1 MKKPYKEMTYHPMSE
16 KLVSILQAKAQ
27 NSNPLF
33 FRVVTAFYLGLVAA
47 HMRASIKGW
56 VGKDNIPINVY
67 SLALSPSGTGKGL
80 STTTIENEVL
90 GQFKE
95 VFLERTFPICSDMS
109 LEQLAVKRANR
120 SGTAMED
127 ELAKVQK
134 DFIGLGSLLFSFD
147 SATSPAIKQM
157 RQKLLMANCG
167 AANLI
172 VDECYTPDV
181 SVLTENGFVPF
192 SNLSKDVLIAQFDT
206 TTESLSFV
214 KPLRY
219 IEKDYSGQVA
229 NFKSATGFDFTVT
242 PNHQLL
248 IYSPYKSDKGFI
260 KLKPSEV
267 STGHFIQC
275 TGKHVVKTNFTLTD
289 DLRLKLAV
297 QADGCIR
304 PYGNVEIALKKQRKI
319 DELNALI
326 ERLGIRCNSYKWAN
340 GYTVFSIPK
349 ETAESFNFS
358 KDLRDILPN
367 LPCLDFNSC
376 RDILSELVK
385 WDGSINAKLSNIQ
398 RFTCKHLHN
407 VEYVHAIAVLAGYR
421 SKLYANPKE
430 HYEGGYY
437 VSWDVTGKSKSNL
450 AYLNKPSKTHDQYR
464 TYSNYEGKVY
474 CVEVPTG
481 AIVIRRNGVVS
492 INGNCGANL
501 ASSVEPLTTYLELYD
516 KGLVK
521 EKLTKSTSDNVRFEK
536 LSGATPSNLL
546 MFGTPSKVFDGGTT
560 ESLLFELLEMGYAR
574 RCFFGF
580 AKASTKI
587 KNQDAKVVMAQLFAQ
602 EHNSY
607 LEHLADKFGMLA
619 DAVNINKVI
628 LLPEASIEYLIE
640 YRMDCEARS
649 EQLLETA
656 NLAKSELDHRYF
668 KVLKLAGA
676 YAFVDGSPEITIDH
690 LEYAIKLAEDSGEAF
705 NQLLTPE
712 RPYTKLAKYLA
723 STKAD
728 STLADLDED
737 LPYFKGSKTN
747 KEEMIL
753 MATAWGYKNNI
764 IIKKIFTD
772 GIMFLRGETIEQ
784 TDTSK
789 MLLSY
794 SGDMTTGYVNAKVP
808 FEKLN
813 KLFQLDDHHWIN
825 HQLIDGDTGNGYRD
839 TRNCIAG
846 TNLLVLDID
855 GTTNLSTAKLL
866 LKGYKAWY
874 YTTKRHTETEHRFRI
889 VLPMNYTLK
898 LDVNEYKEFIN
909 NVIQSL
915 PFDVDTSCNQQAKK
929 WLTHKGH
936 IEYTEGDLFDVLP
949 FIPKT
954 SKNDE
959 RQALLQSQQSMD
971 NLERWVLNNIAEG
984 NRSNMLIRYSLIL
997 VDAGFGFDAIK
1008 TKVLDL
1014 NSKLPD
1020 KLDEV
1025 EILTT
1030 ILKTTATALA
1040 KRGNP

>member
-1 MKKPYKEMTYHPMSE
+1 MKKPYKEMSYHPMSE

-95 VFLERTFPICSDMS
+95 VFLERTFPICSDMN

-134 DFIGLGSLLFSFD
+134 DFISLGSLLFSFD

-172 VDECYTPDV
+172 VDE
-181 SVLTENGFVPF
+181 
-192 SNLSKDVLIAQFDT
+192 I
-206 TTESLSFV
+206 
-214 KPLRY
+214 
-219 IEKDYSGQVA
+219 
-229 NFKSATGFDFTVT
+229 
-242 PNHQLL
+242 
-248 IYSPYKSDKGFI
+248 
-260 KLKPSEV
+260 
-267 STGHFIQC
+267 
-275 TGKHVVKTNFTLTD
+275 
-289 DLRLKLAV
+289 
-297 QADGCIR
+297 
-304 PYGNVEIALKKQRKI
+304 
-319 DELNALI
+319 
-326 ERLGIRCNSYKWAN
+326 
-340 GYTVFSIPK
+340 
-349 ETAESFNFS
+349 
-358 KDLRDILPN
+358 
-367 LPCLDFNSC
+367 
-376 RDILSELVK
+376 
-385 WDGSINAKLSNIQ
+385 
-398 RFTCKHLHN
+398 
-407 VEYVHAIAVLAGYR
+407 
-421 SKLYANPKE
+421 
-430 HYEGGYY
+430 
-437 VSWDVTGKSKSNL
+437 
-450 AYLNKPSKTHDQYR
+450 
-464 TYSNYEGKVY
+464 
-474 CVEVPTG
+474 
-481 AIVIRRNGVVS
+481 
-492 INGNCGANL
+492 GANL
-501 ASSVEPLTTYLELYD
+501 SASVEPLTTYLELYD

-536 LSGATPSNLL
+536 LSGATPANTLL
-546 MFGTPSKVFDGGTT
+546 FGTPSKVFDGGAT

-602 EHNSY
+602 EHDTY
-607 LEHLADKFGMLA
+607 LEHLADKLGMLA
-619 DAVNINKVI
+619 DAVNMNKVI
-628 LLPEASIEYLIE
+628 LLPETSIEYLIE

-676 YAFVDGSPEITIDH
+676 YAFVDGSPEITVDH

-705 NQLLTPE
+705 NQLITPE

-737 LPYFKGSKTN
+737 LPYFKGSKNN

-898 LDVNEYKEFIN
+898 LDANEYKEFIN

-954 SKNDE
+954 SKNEE
-959 RQALLQSQQSMD
+959 RQALLQSQQAMD
-971 NLERWVLNNIAEG
+971 NLERWILNNTGEG

-997 VDAGFGFDAIK
+997 VDAGFTFDVIK

-1014 NSKLPD
+1014 NSKLAD